1 MPLVFSTHHQES
13 SQKKTKKSIFW
24 PKANKEEISKAK
36 ENGNEI
42 GMELNDYT
50 TDFKGSYCISSP
62 TVKFC

>member
-1 MPLVFSTHHQES
+1 MPLVFSTHHQEIT
-13 SQKKTKKSIFW
+13 QKKTQKVHILA
-24 PKANKEEISKAK
+24 KANKEEISKAK

-62 TVKFC
+62 TVTFC